1 MGVGGGTHKEFVWA
15 DGETDN
21 GTIYRNGDNGAGFE
35 VNLYP
40 YQVGDVS

>member
-21 GTIYRNGDNGAGFE
+21 GTIYRKEITVLD
-35 VNLYP
+35 LK
-40 YQVGDVS
+40 